1 MIKTVKFVTVAI
13 RLKVR
18 WCVCAYFQNLTER
31 RSLLPVE
38 TALGLMI
45 SFGSLIATIIF
56 GILAVVIKLVTV
68 LNGAVRGVVSATPL
82 FVSII
87 TTLLIF
93 YNQNGKS
100 SSLISIDCP
109 PNGFCE
115 AFNPLLLGVA
125 TSRCSK
131 VVGLGLLDD

>member
-45 SFGSLIATIIF
+45 SFGSLIATII
-56 GILAVVIKLVTV
+56 LE
-68 LNGAVRGVVSATPL
+68 S
-82 FVSII
+82 
-87 TTLLIF
+87 
-93 YNQNGKS
+93 
-100 SSLISIDCP
+100 
-109 PNGFCE
+109 
-115 AFNPLLLGVA
+115 
-125 TSRCSK
+125 
-131 VVGLGLLDD
+131 

>member
-45 SFGSLIATIIF
+45 GFGSLIATIIF
-56 GILAVVIKLVTV
+56 GILAVVNNNQKKII
-68 LNGAVRGVVSATPL
+68 LNWSP
-82 FVSII
+82 S
-87 TTLLIF
+87 
-93 YNQNGKS
+93 
-100 SSLISIDCP
+100 
-109 PNGFCE
+109 
-115 AFNPLLLGVA
+115 
-125 TSRCSK
+125 
-131 VVGLGLLDD
+131 